1 MTSSLLVIGICLL
14 ASVILIDIV
23 VRCVIVCGVRKRKRA
38 VKPLVVMEPN
48 LHGLR
53 VPVEIANNVARAPIN
68 NQDSIVEEENVENQS
83 IPSV

>member
-1 MTSSLLVIGICLL
+1 MIGISIL
-14 ASVILIDIV
+14 ASVLLIDIV

-48 LHGLR
+48 LHELR
-53 VPVEIANNVARAPIN
+53 VPGGITNGVDRAPIN
-68 NQDSIVEEENVENQS
+68 NQDEIVEEENVENQS